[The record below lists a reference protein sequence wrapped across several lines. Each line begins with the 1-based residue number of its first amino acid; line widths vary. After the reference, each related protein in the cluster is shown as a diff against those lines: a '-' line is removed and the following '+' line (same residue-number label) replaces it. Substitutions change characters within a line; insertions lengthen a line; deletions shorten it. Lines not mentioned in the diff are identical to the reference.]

1 MPTSENIVWSESL
14 VSRREREGIQRQRG
28 GVFWFTG
35 LSGSGKSTIAK
46 AVEQRLIATGRWA
59 YVLDGDNVRHGLNG
73 DLGFSPADR
82 HENLRRIGHVAAL
95 FADAGAITLTAFISP
110 YRADRAAARA
120 LVPAGDFHEVFIATS
135 LATCEHRDVKGL
147 YARARAG
154 EIADFTGINAPYEP
168 PTAPEL
174 AIDTD
179 ARSSDACVQDLLA
192 YMVDRGI
199 LDPWQAEH
207 DAGAGI

>member
-1 MPTSENIVWSESL
+1 MPSSENVVWSPSL
-14 VSRREREGIQRQRG
+14 VSRAERETIQRQRG

-35 LSGSGKSTIAK
+35 LSGSGKSTIAR
-46 AVEQRLIATGRWA
+46 ALERRLVAAGRWA
-59 YVLDGDNVRHGLNG
+59 YVLDGDNIRHGLNG

-95 FADAGAITLTAFISP
+95 FADAGAIALTAFISP

-120 LVPAGDFHEVFIATS
+120 LVPTGAFHEVHVATP
-135 LATCEHRDVKGL
+135 LATCERRDVKGL

-154 EIADFTGINAPYEP
+154 EIADFTGIDAPYEP
-168 PTAPEL
+168 PAAPEL
-174 AIDTD
+174 TIATE
-179 ARSSDACVQDLLA
+179 ARGVEACVQDLLA
-192 YMVDRGI
+192 YMVDRSI
-199 LDPWQAEH
+199 LDANQAEH